1 MQTGSAVVVRRAGFF
16 TSIVRG
22 VFGLMITSVVCVS
35 ALGLYGLH
43 IFDRKGEHLFDFA
56 RSVGENLPEW
66 QAALPPAL
74 SDALSDRRDVHY
86 HDKLS
91 VTTKVKADPARDLPH
106 DRRRWLCEDENDTRV
121 IVEITNNGEETV
133 SLLALRLTM
142 FDDDGDAIGDWAAY
156 GATPLTLEN
165 RSWRGPLLPGATRV
179 IVERPRHLGTIAKA
193 KADVTE
199 VRVWDPRVAEQARAE
214 VRLQRAERTAIAA
227 MQTDKSETTDT
238 PPTSAAADRN
248 RTREH
253 RQPQPTVRAD
263 RETGG
268 DENE

>member
-22 VFGLMITSVVCVS
+22 VFGLLITSVVCVS
-35 ALGLYGLH
+35 ALGLYGMH
-43 IFDRKGEHLFDFA
+43 IFDRKGEHLFDLA
-56 RSVGENLPEW
+56 RTVGENLPEW

-74 SDALSDRRDVHY
+74 SDALSDRRDVQY
-86 HDKLS
+86 RDKLS
-91 VTTKVKADPARDLPH
+91 VTTKVKLDAARELPH
-106 DRRRWLCEDENDTRV
+106 DRRRWLCDDENDTRV
-121 IVEITNNGEETV
+121 IVEITNNGTETV

-165 RSWRGPLLPGATRV
+165 RSWRGPLQPGATRV
-179 IVERPRHLGTIAKA
+179 IVERPRHVGTIAKA

-214 VRLQRAERTAIAA
+214 ARLQRAER
-227 MQTDKSETTDT
+227 
-238 PPTSAAADRN
+238 AAAVAASDS
-248 RTREH
+248 READQAQH
-253 RQPQPTVRAD
+253 RVKHSAEHNSHSSTVHA
-263 RETGG
+263 EKST
-268 DENE
+268 DENDSE